1 MPSIMLGADT
11 SRIGTVVLTNRE
23 AFGTFPPRGFAPL
36 FLALRHPGLVACLAP
51 GLRSE
56 KMRHGPARPRARDL
70 PPLASAPLLIVTNVG
85 VNNMAHAFRAMQGAS
100 FRPR

>member
-56 KMRHGPARPRARDL
+56 KMRHGPLAYG
-70 PPLASAPLLIVTNVG
+70 PLTSGPSTVG
-85 VNNMAHAFRAMQGAS
+85 CNRLAAMGCGSLALAGGRLS
-100 FRPR
+100 G